1 MSDMK
6 WVKIDSWHLIESYGL
21 NAQGIP
27 TVTTRCGLSQQSSGD
42 FIDRLPGGDEK
53 SCENCLKLEIRELD
67 QPEPAAEEPKPKRT
81 RKAK

>member
-27 TVTTRCGLSQQSSGD
+27 TVVTRCGLSRQSSGD
-42 FIDRLPGGDEK
+42 FLDRLPGGSEK
-53 SCENCLKLEIRELD
+53 SCENCLKLTVRELD
-67 QPEPAAEEPKPKRT
+67 EPEEEIKPKA
-81 RKAK
+81 RKARK